1 VRVHDGVLTAAPAS
15 PVATEVIN
23 FDDLKAVATL
33 GKGSFGHVQLVQHR
47 KSGATY
53 ALKAV
58 NKAQIVATGQQG
70 SVDSEAAA
78 ASACAPACLRSCIDA
93 THRARN
99 V

>member
-1 VRVHDGVLTAAPAS
+1 M
-15 PVATEVIN
+15 IN

-47 KSGATY
+47 KTGSTY

-70 SVDSEAAA
+70 SVGSEAGDDL
-78 ASACAPACLRSCIDA
+78 PHCI
-93 THRARN
+93 
-99 V
+99 